1 MTDRPEFVGDD
12 GSGVTPTVL
21 NGVGTS
27 PGIAIGRSYR
37 YEKAAYQA
45 AERLISED
53 ETQAELARLEDAVRL
68 SERDLRK
75 IASVARGQLGT
86 ESANVFEAQA
96 LMLHDPDFIEDVRKH
111 IVNDCWAADFATQNV
126 MQRHRKQLETSDNPY
141 LRERAHDMA
150 DVQYRLI
157 RHLQR
162 GQILSRIDEKR
173 IVVAESL
180 TAADLILF
188 SRRNLLGCIM
198 DYGAQTAHVS
208 IMARAL
214 GLPALV
220 GLHGA
225 TEHIPNGEIIIL
237 DALAGIVII
246 GPSDEQ
252 LRTYREKR
260 SRYERMLQ
268 EQRAMASLPAET
280 SDGRRIHLMAN
291 LELEEEVAHL
301 DWFGAEAV
309 GLFRTELLF
318 MSDSRIPDEA
328 IQLECYSRIVDQIQ
342 PAVTTFR
349 LLDVGGDKI
358 QLTGPTERNPD
369 LGWRGIRV
377 LLEREDMLRPQLRA
391 LLKVSMLGPIRIMLP
406 MVSELGELR
415 RFKAIMRE
423 TIRELKGEGI
433 AVPDDIPVGVMIEV
447 PAAALQATHFAREA
461 DFMSIG
467 TNDLT
472 QYVLAIDRSN
482 ELVGHQ
488 FNELHPAVL
497 RLIATT
503 IQAGLESGTP
513 VSVCGELAAQVPA
526 IPILVG
532 LGLRE
537 FSASP
542 IYLPEIKRIIRGVS
556 AEECEPLAQT
566 CLEQEDASGVSS
578 TLKQWFDHHN
588 ELRSRFRTE
597 RD

>member
-1 MTDRPEFVGDD
+1 MTDQSDTAQEPAGDAA
-12 GSGVTPTVL
+12 PTVFS
-21 NGVGTS
+21 GVGTS

-37 YEKAAYQA
+37 YEKAAYEA
-45 AERLISED
+45 TERRVAED
-53 ETQAELARLEDAVRL
+53 EVEDELARLEDAIRL
-68 SERDLRK
+68 SERDLHK

-96 LMLHDPDFIEDVRKH
+96 LILHDPDFGDAVRKH
-111 IVNDCWAADFATQNV
+111 IVDDRWAADFAAQSV
-126 MQRHRKQLETSDNPY
+126 MERHREQLESSDNPY

-150 DVQYRLI
+150 DVQHRLI

-162 GQILSRIDEKR
+162 GRILSKIDEKR
-173 IVVAESL
+173 IVIAESL

-188 SRRNLLGCIM
+188 SRRNLLGCVM

-214 GLPALV
+214 GIPLLV

-225 TEHIPNGEIIIL
+225 TERIPNGVTVIL
-237 DALAGIVII
+237 DALAGTVIVD
-246 GPSDEQ
+246 PTDEQ

-260 SRYERMLQ
+260 TRYEGMLQ
-268 EQRAMASLPAET
+268 EQRKTASLPAET
-280 SDGRRIHLMAN
+280 TDGRRIRLVAN

-301 DWFGAEAV
+301 DWFGAEGV

-318 MSDSRIPDEA
+318 MSGTKVPDEPV
-328 IQLECYSRIVDQIQ
+328 QYDCYSRIVDQVR
-342 PAVTTFR
+342 PATTTFR

-358 QLTGPTERNPD
+358 QLTGPSERNPD

-377 LLEREDMLRPQLRA
+377 LLQREDLLIPQLRA
-391 LLKVSMLGPIRIMLP
+391 LLRVSTQGPIRIMLP

-415 RFKAIMRE
+415 RFKDIMLQTIGELERE
-423 TIRELKGEGI
+423 
-433 AVPDDIPVGVMIEV
+433 AVPVSPEIPVGVMIEV
-447 PAAALQATHFAREA
+447 PSAALQAPHFARAA
-461 DFMSIG
+461 DFLSIG

-472 QYVLAIDRSN
+472 QYVLAVDRSN
-482 ELVGHQ
+482 ELVGHH

-503 IQAGLESGTP
+503 IQAGRAAGTP
-513 VSVCGELAAQVPA
+513 VSVCGEIAAQIPA

-532 LGLRE
+532 LGLEE

-542 IYLPEIKRIIRGVS
+542 IYLPEIKRVIRGV
-556 AEECEPLAQT
+556 AAAECERLAES
-566 CLEQEDASGVSS
+566 CLEQEDASGVSN
-578 TLKQWFDHHN
+578 TLSQWFERN
-588 ELRSRFRTE
+588 PELKSRF
-597 RD
+597 